1 MPGLHHVEIWVA
13 DLAEARADWGWLLG
27 EIGFHRESAWPEG
40 ESWGVGSAYL
50 TLTTSPNLSSAAHDR
65 RAPGVNHLAF
75 AAGPADRV
83 DAIMAAA
90 PLHGWQPLYHDRY
103 PHAGGP
109 AHYAGWLE
117 NAAGFKV
124 EVVADEARSRASA
137 AARNVGTP
145 S

>member
-1 MPGLHHVEIWVA
+1 MSSDMLDAAI
-13 DLAEARADWGWLLG
+13 DEAMEKNRL
-27 EIGFHRESAWPEG
+27 
-40 ESWGVGSAYL
+40 
-50 TLTTSPNLSSAAHDR
+50 
-65 RAPGVNHLAF
+65 
-75 AAGPADRV
+75 